1 MLRALVFGVKTTALL
16 WVDAWILF
24 TYWAAFHPP
33 RSACGLIGCTLTVAL
48 YLFLLAAAVGVLAML
63 VDVLLMRAR
72 QMDEWA
78 LAAMDG
84 LLVAALAAA
93 LNFVIEKQPGM
104 RELIY
109 SIINI

>member
-1 MLRALVFGVKTTALL
+1 MLRALVFGIKTAALL
-16 WVDAWILF
+16 WVDAWVLF
-24 TYWAAFHPP
+24 TYWAVFHPS
-33 RSACGLIGCTLTVAL
+33 RSQCGLIGCSLTVAL
-48 YLFLLAAAVGVLAML
+48 YLLLLAAGIGVVAML

-93 LNFVIEKQPGM
+93 LNFIIEKQPAM
-104 RELIY
+104 RDLI
-109 SIINI
+109 SSLINI